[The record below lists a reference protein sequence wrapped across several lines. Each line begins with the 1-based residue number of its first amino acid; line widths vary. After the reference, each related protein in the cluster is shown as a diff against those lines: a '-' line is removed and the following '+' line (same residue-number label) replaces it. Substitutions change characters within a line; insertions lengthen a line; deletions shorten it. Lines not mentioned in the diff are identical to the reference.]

1 MGCRNGVLTAYLGRF
16 KGNPTGRQIEEGV
29 VTAKVLRSDG
39 TVLKHF
45 QHTEAMKA
53 YMDVTES
60 ARMQGVAGSIP
71 LEYRFLLT
79 GSAEFVEALIEGDSV
94 EMRFR
99 GGKGLVQSGWGQNI
113 YRLDGLAEAVAF
125 LNCGKS

>member
-1 MGCRNGVLTAYLGRF
+1 M
-16 KGNPTGRQIEEGV
+16 
-29 VTAKVLRSDG
+29 LRSDG

-60 ARMQGVAGSIP
+60 ARMQGVAGSIL

-79 GSAEFVEALIEGDSV
+79 GSAEFVEALTEGDSV

-99 GGKGLVQSGWGQNI
+99 GARVSFNPSGARIFTGSTGWP
-113 YRLDGLAEAVAF
+113 RRWLF
-125 LNCGKS
+125 